1 MSGASLKSD
10 SSFFYRN
17 GLSLFAFAC
26 FALFLAAQTLTGWSE
41 YKHELSEYGRE
52 LPSLSSYLVSGH
64 FIETTFEN
72 WESEFLQMFVYVLA
86 TVWLR
91 QLGSSESKPLD
102 KEVEVD
108 KDPVFSAM
116 APAPVKCGGWVLKVY
131 KNSLSLAFLG
141 LFLLSFALHA
151 YGSYKGDIQEKVLK
165 HQKIETFSA
174 YMGSSKFWFESF
186 QNWQSEFLA
195 IGCIV
200 VLSIYLRQ
208 QGSPESKPVAM
219 PHHQNPD

>member
-1 MSGASLKSD
+1 MGASLKIS

-17 GLSLFAFAC
+17 SLSLFAFAC
-26 FALFLAAQTLTGWSE
+26 FALFLAAQTFTGWDE
-41 YKHELSEYGRE
+41 YNHELADYGRV
-52 LPSLSSYLVSGH
+52 PSSLSSYLVSGH

-72 WESEFLQMFVYVLA
+72 WESEFLQMFIYVLA

-91 QLGSSESKPLD
+91 QFGSSESKPLN

-108 KDPVFSAM
+108 KEPIPSPA
-116 APAPVKCGGWVLKVY
+116 APGPVKRGGWVLKVY

-141 LFLLSFALHA
+141 LFLLSFVLHA
-151 YGSYKGDIQEKVLK
+151 YGSYTADIEEKALK
-165 HQKIETFSA
+165 HQKIETFSD
-174 YMGSSKFWFESF
+174 YMAGSKFWFESF

-195 IGCIV
+195 IGSIV

-219 PHHQNPD
+219 PHHENPD